1 MEMTSN
7 CDVTNSAHQKQI
19 TAIWPWTKPP
29 PWKFSAYATGLKWMT
44 VSILLFW
51 GWELVSVI
59 TVCGTKRLNPFSGF
73 YEASELN
80 QARNQFGTP
89 GGAKSFLRGAQIF
102 ELSPTHFPRGEKKF
116 YWGISPPWLRACN
129 KCVMWVWSNYFT
141 AAFFVSFTVTV
152 FVPDSAVVAQL
163 CPPEMPTGTPQ
174 WWFLKKYFDNAAH
187 PEAKW
192 PLQQNYFF
200 VILFHYFLV
209 PFADTIS
216 TEPSPEIFSSI

>member
-1 MEMTSN
+1 MHTMSTNFAKTLVWKHGNDVKLWRHKQCTPKTNNRHMTLNQTPS
-7 CDVTNSAHQKQI
+7 
-19 TAIWPWTKPP
+19 
-29 PWKFSAYATGLKWMT
+29 WKFSAYATGLKWMT

-80 QARNQFGTP
+80 QARNQLGTP
-89 GGAKSFLRGAQIF
+89 GGTKSFLRGAQIF

-152 FVPDSAVVAQL
+152 FVPDSAVVANFA
-163 CPPEMPTGTPQ
+163 PR
-174 WWFLKKYFDNAAH
+174 NA
-187 PEAKW
+187 
-192 PLQQNYFF
+192 
-200 VILFHYFLV
+200 
-209 PFADTIS
+209 
-216 TEPSPEIFSSI
+216 